1 MSFSEGKPFYRKSLK
16 TPHRWA
22 FMMSFP
28 KEEKEIKPSPK
39 PKEEEHTTEY
49 EIPSNPSSG
58 LFAIEPPTKGYI
70 TP

>member
-1 MSFSEGKPFYRKSLK
+1 
-16 TPHRWA
+16 
-22 FMMSFP
+22 MMSFP